1 MAKVSLYSIHDSK
14 VGVYNAPFVQAND
27 NAAIRAFTDEVNNPD
42 SLLNRHPED
51 FTLFCLGS
59 YDDDVATST
68 LFPVSIVSGLS
79 VKVS

>member
-1 MAKVSLYSIHDSK
+1 MAKVSLYSIFDSK

-27 NAAIRAFTDEVNNPD
+27 NSATRAFSDEVNNPD

-59 YDDDVATST
+59 YDDDVAQTT
-68 LFPVSIVSGLS
+68 LFPVLVVSALS